1 MDGGAWG
8 GYSPWGHKESDT
20 TQQLHSLQK
29 QVRHAC
35 SLDQL
40 RDAHGKT
47 DLHFTEASRR
57 HSGRMGTAPAAS
69 DLHLVNGSAAQTEGR
84 KGIRNSLFP

>member
-8 GYSPWGHKESDT
+8 GYSPWGHKESDM

-40 RDAHGKT
+40 CSW
-47 DLHFTEASRR
+47 E
-57 HSGRMGTAPAAS
+57 
-69 DLHLVNGSAAQTEGR
+69 N
-84 KGIRNSLFP
+84 